1 MPWLKDSTLEKFSN
15 LLFLFIKYFSKE
27 KNITDSIFV
36 VLGMVIVE
44 KGLLYK
50 FGSFLERHKAEQ
62 CRNEELGKKVRNE
75 GVSRES

>member
-1 MPWLKDSTLEKFSN
+1 
-15 LLFLFIKYFSKE
+15 
-27 KNITDSIFV
+27 
-36 VLGMVIVE
+36 MVIVE